1 MSLLMLLKNGLKTKG
16 ACFRTCSPNTFQSFD
31 IKIVPFDVQMFPVR
45 RLISYEGVFDVQMFL
60 LLGVEIKK
68 IYIDVRL
75 IIILLFLHPAHDVNR
90 AVAFKI

>member
-1 MSLLMLLKNGLKTKG
+1 
-16 ACFRTCSPNTFQSFD
+16 
-31 IKIVPFDVQMFPVR
+31 
-45 RLISYEGVFDVQMFL
+45 MFL

-75 IIILLFLHPAHDVNR
+75 FTLLLFLHPAHDANR